1 MYMMRGTECCYIS
14 GQLRWCEELNL
25 HSIVS
30 VCKAVY
36 GYNYLLR
43 GRSTDTAHK
52 NSAPSDSCSV
62 LVLQTWTL
70 CLFVMRRSHLHYRF
84 LYKQDIILVQC
95 TCFISSY
102 CVPAKGSVTLEH
114 MVTID
119 IVR

>member
-1 MYMMRGTECCYIS
+1 MILPTR
-14 GQLRWCEELNL
+14 N
-25 HSIVS
+25 S
-30 VCKAVY
+30 V
-36 GYNYLLR
+36 
-43 GRSTDTAHK
+43 
-52 NSAPSDSCSV
+52 PSDSCSV

-95 TCFISSY
+95 ACFISSY

-119 IVR
+119 IVWQIVHSIVCWIVTCGHCQL